1 MLDLFFGDQPEG
13 IRKNIL
19 EDMMGWKGVKMEKKG
34 FPFYTFSTLII
45 SPKMCKIDHVIE

>member
-19 EDMMGWKGVKMEKKG
+19 EDMMGWMGVKMEKKG
-34 FPFYTFSTLII
+34 FPFYIFSTLII